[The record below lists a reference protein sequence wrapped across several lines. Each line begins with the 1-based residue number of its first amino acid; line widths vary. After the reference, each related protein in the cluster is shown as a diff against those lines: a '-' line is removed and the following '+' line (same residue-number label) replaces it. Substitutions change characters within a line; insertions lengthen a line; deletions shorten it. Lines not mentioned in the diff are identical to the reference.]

1 MNCGRRP
8 LKGWKQLQPLAAA
21 LLLAGLSKTAFVE
34 EARKLPKPLIILEST
49 GAYEVGGKVVAR
61 PGDPSQT
68 LSCDH
73 GYVEYFIP
81 AKRRSVG
88 LIMWHS
94 SSTKV

>member
-1 MNCGRRP
+1 MNCGRSP

-21 LLLAGLSKTAFVE
+21 LLLAGLSKTAFAE
-34 EARKLPKPLIILEST
+34 EARKPPKPLIILEST

>member
-1 MNCGRRP
+1 MNCRRNHSR
-8 LKGWKQLQPLAAA
+8 GWKQLQPFAAV
-21 LLLAGLSKTAFVE
+21 LLLIGLGSTAFAE
-34 EARKLPKPLIILEST
+34 EARKPSKPPIILEST
-49 GAYEVGGKVVAR
+49 GAYEVGGKVIAQ

-88 LIMWHS
+88 
-94 SSTKV
+94 